1 MNTTPPTSLANLA
14 AEGRFA
20 ELEEQWMA
28 SVEEGRFDLADCREA
43 AALLARAGAADT
55 AGALLACLLEQL
67 PDTEP
72 DEELLAFAE
81 EAVKLALGDR
91 SVRAQAAALHRRAGR
106 PELGALLATLEQK
119 DGAEQREVVLR
130 CLPLKSGSYVEAAG
144 RSGPERIE
152 HFDPA
157 QGAFVLSDGSDQRAL
172 TPAAAAAELTLLAPD
187 DFRALLRFDVAVL
200 KEKAESDPSSL
211 VQAALAASGGR
222 LEWDSLKKLLLRG
235 VVPQAGFARWWNR
248 ARGLVERSPMIQVYG
263 DKQPIL
269 ILRTTPITH
278 EEEIVARIAAA
289 PGALDRIRLAVEYL
303 GSIGAGHAPQDSL
316 LRDCARLLAEI
327 AVDASAPN
335 PVALLAAAVHAEVVE
350 RIGAGAPPLPGLDA
364 LFARAGGFGD
374 ASALLEDEE
383 LIRRALV
390 FLRERA
396 FAGWA
401 EAYAEALPGAPG
413 RLTDM
418 LARTLLAEG
427 RGEALAR
434 AIQLI
439 LATPDRHGHGL
450 FWLWKAATSG
460 ALNGAPCTIDRVA
473 ITLALLRLMDRWARS
488 AKNQVT
494 EEQRALLGRMRVA
507 VAANKYQAMNVVFDD
522 CDGGGAVQLHQALA
536 FNQGVTDVARHQLQE
551 ALKAR
556 FADAILG
563 RKELWEEDV
572 IYVSARGLKVRE
584 DEYQRIV
591 NVDMVKNS
599 TAIGHAAAFG
609 DLSENAEF
617 TAALEQRDFL
627 SRRANDVGEEI
638 RRARL
643 IPFESI
649 GTDKVNVGTT
659 IRVREAGGAEE
670 QTYTFLGPWDADLE
684 RGVYSYLAPFA
695 RAFLGKK
702 VGEVV
707 EVASEQGAR
716 RLEVLSIERAAPP
729 A

>member
-1 MNTTPPTSLANLA
+1 MNTIPPFSLASLA

-28 SVEEGRFDLADCREA
+28 SVEEGRIDLADCREA
-43 AALLARAGAADT
+43 AALLAGAGAADT
-55 AGALLACLLEQL
+55 AGALLACLLEQI
-67 PDTEP
+67 PDADP
-72 DEELLAFAE
+72 DEELLEFAE
-81 EAVKLALGDR
+81 EAVRLAIGDR
-91 SVRAQAAALHRRAGR
+91 SVRAQAAAIHRRAGR
-106 PELGALLATLEQK
+106 PELGALLATLDQK
-119 DGAEQREVVLR
+119 DGAVERDALRR
-130 CLPLKSGSYVEAAG
+130 CLRFKPGAYVAAAEG
-144 RSGPERIE
+144 AGPERIE
-152 HFDPA
+152 SFDPA
-157 QGAFVLSDGSDQRAL
+157 QGAFVLSDGSTQRTLA
-172 TPAAAAAELTLLAPD
+172 PAAAAAELTLLEQD
-187 DFRALLRFDVAVL
+187 DFRALMRFNVAAL
-200 KEKAESDPSSL
+200 KEKAESDPSGL
-211 VQAALAASGGR
+211 VQSALAAMGGR
-222 LEWDSLKKLLLRG
+222 LEWEGLKKLLLRG
-235 VVPQAGFARWWNR
+235 VVPRPAFARWWNR
-248 ARGLVERSPMIQVYG
+248 ARGQVERNPMIQVFG

-269 ILRTTPITH
+269 ILRTAPITH
-278 EEEIVARIAAA
+278 EEELTARIAAA
-289 PGALDRIRLAVEYL
+289 PAALDRIRLVVEYL
-303 GSIGAGHAPQDSL
+303 GSIGAGHAPQGPL
-316 LRDCARLLAEI
+316 LQDCAQLLAGI
-327 AVDASAPN
+327 AADASAPN
-335 PVALLAAAVHAEVVE
+335 AVALLAAAVHAEVAQ
-350 RIGAGAPPLPGLDA
+350 RMGADAPPLPGLDA

-390 FLRERA
+390 FLRERN

-401 EAYAEALPGAPG
+401 AAYAESLPGAPG

-460 ALNGAPCTIDRVA
+460 ALDAAPGTVDRVA

-488 AKNQVT
+488 AKNQIT
-494 EEQRALLGRMRVA
+494 PEQRALLGRMRVA
-507 VAANKYQAMNVVFDD
+507 VGANKYQAMNLVLNECDD
-522 CDGGGAVQLHQALA
+522 GLAVQLHQALA
-536 FNQGVTDVARHQLQE
+536 SNQGVTDVARYQLQE

-572 IYVSARGLKVRE
+572 IYVSPRGLKARE

-591 NVDMVKNS
+591 NVDMLKNS
-599 TAIGHAAAFG
+599 EAIGHAAGFG

-627 SRRANDVGEEI
+627 SQRANEIGDDI
-638 RRARL
+638 RRARA

-649 GTDKVNVGTT
+649 GTDRVNVGTT
-659 IRVREAGGAEE
+659 IRVREVGSAAE
-670 QTYTFLGPWDADLE
+670 QSYTFLGPWDADLE
-684 RGVYSYLAPFA
+684 RGVYSYLAPIA
-695 RAFLGKK
+695 RAFLGRS

-707 EVASEQGAR
+707 EASGEHGVQ
-716 RLEVLSIERAAPP
+716 RLEILSIERAAPP
-729 A
+729 D